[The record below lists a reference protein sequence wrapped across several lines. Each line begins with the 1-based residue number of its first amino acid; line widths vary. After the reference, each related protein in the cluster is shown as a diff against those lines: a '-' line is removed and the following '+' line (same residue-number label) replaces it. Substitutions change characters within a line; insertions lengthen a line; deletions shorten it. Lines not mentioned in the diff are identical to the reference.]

1 MTRTLPQNAE
11 DEPECAPPAFA
22 QVVDDGI
29 LAVIAGADTT
39 ASALTSI
46 FACLLAHPDVY
57 ATLQDEVDRFF
68 PPGAD
73 ACATAHHKEMSYL
86 NAVM

>member
-11 DEPECAPPAFA
+11 DKPECARPALA

-39 ASALTSI
+39 ASALTSV
-46 FACLLAHPDVY
+46 FACLLAHPGAY
-57 ATLQDEVDRFF
+57 AKLQTEVDRFY
-68 PPGAD
+68 PLGAD

>member
-1 MTRTLPQNAE
+1 M
-11 DEPECAPPAFA
+11 
-22 QVVDDGI
+22 DDGI

-46 FACLLAHPDVY
+46 FACLLAHPDAY
-57 ATLQDEVDRFF
+57 AALQEEVDRFY
-68 PPGAD
+68 PPDAD
-73 ACATAHHKEMSYL
+73 VCATEHHKEMPYL

>member
-1 MTRTLPQNAE
+1 MTRALAQNAE
-11 DEPECAPPAFA
+11 DEPERAPPALT

-39 ASALTSI
+39 ASALTSV
-46 FACLLAHPDVY
+46 FACLLGHPAAY
-57 ATLQDEVDRFF
+57 ATLQAEVDRFY
-68 PPGAD
+68 PPDAD
-73 ACATAHHKEMSYL
+73 ACATEHHKEMTYL

>member
-1 MTRTLPQNAE
+1 MTRALAQNAE
-11 DEPECAPPAFA
+11 DEPERAPPALT

-39 ASALTSI
+39 ASALMSV
-46 FACLLAHPDVY
+46 FACLLAHPDAY
-57 ATLQDEVDRFF
+57 AKLQKEVDRFL
-68 PPGAD
+68 PPGVD
-73 ACATAHHKEMSYL
+73 ACATEYHKEMPYL